1 MTFQGLPKE
10 RAASE
15 LSGACFMFN
24 NPNLAD
30 CFKTN
35 TVVGH
40 QISCHGPQTP
50 GGGGHG
56 STGARTAR
64 TAGRGRYL
72 WGRTVRPA
80 SHRLNR
86 SRHLLTEHWLKLAL
100 KGTQDIHTGASS
112 ATPVCIFIA
121 KPKFC
126 LHLFGRIQTNTTT
139 SGFWE
144 SRDGVCFRKGHS
156 GG

>member
-1 MTFQGLPKE
+1 MNFLEHVLCSTILTWLIVLKQTQW
-10 RAASE
+10 
-15 LSGACFMFN
+15 
-24 NPNLAD
+24 LAIK
-30 CFKTN
+30 FPA
-35 TVVGH
+35 TVH
-40 QISCHGPQTP
+40 RLQEEEA
-50 GGGGHG
+50 
-56 STGARTAR
+56 TGAREP
-64 TAGRGRYL
+64 GRPGLQAVGRYL